1 MGVTENNG
9 MAETLMVT
17 GFPGFCNFFSIYFHL
32 PIDTKYLKCYL
43 YIIINNKTKTNV
55 MKNLIA
61 SLKNLF
67 SKKSNNNTF
76 DLIECEFNTLYLN
89 SLKYQ
94 ENTFDV
100 EFHATKTAINT
111 MIKRGYKVEN
121 LLQYTKFSKNDV
133 LFMTQL

>member
-1 MGVTENNG
+1 MT
-9 MAETLMVT
+9 TL
-17 GFPGFCNFFSIYFHL
+17 
-32 PIDTKYLKCYL
+32 
-43 YIIINNKTKTNV
+43 IN
-55 MKNLIA
+55 

-67 SKKSNNNTF
+67 SKKSNVNNTF
-76 DLIECEFNTLYLN
+76 DLIECEFTTLYLN

-111 MIKRGYKVEN
+111 MIKRGYN
-121 LLQYTKFSKNDV
+121 LETLLKYTTFSKNDV

>member
-1 MGVTENNG
+1 
-9 MAETLMVT
+9 
-17 GFPGFCNFFSIYFHL
+17 
-32 PIDTKYLKCYL
+32 
-43 YIIINNKTKTNV
+43 

-67 SKKSNNNTF
+67 AKKSNVNNTF
-76 DLIECEFNTLYLN
+76 NLIECEFNTLYLN

>member
-1 MGVTENNG
+1 
-9 MAETLMVT
+9 
-17 GFPGFCNFFSIYFHL
+17 
-32 PIDTKYLKCYL
+32 
-43 YIIINNKTKTNV
+43 